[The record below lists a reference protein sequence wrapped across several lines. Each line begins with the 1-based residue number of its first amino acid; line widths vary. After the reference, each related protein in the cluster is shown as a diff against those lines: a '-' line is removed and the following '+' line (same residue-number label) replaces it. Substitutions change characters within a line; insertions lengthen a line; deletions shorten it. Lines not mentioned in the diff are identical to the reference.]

1 MKDAIW
7 VLIELSYWNLRAPL
21 QIPPPKAFIGGL
33 LTTDDSHEIMAPHPV
48 FALKKFADSQSLVFG
63 TRDSQPV
70 FHQTQ
75 AQGKAALL
83 QLPGWNLENLEVRQ
97 TAQAESKMKSPN

>member
-1 MKDAIW
+1 MKLW
-7 VLIELSYWNLRAPL
+7 H
-21 QIPPPKAFIGGL
+21 
-33 LTTDDSHEIMAPHPV
+33 LTLCL
-48 FALKKFADSQSLVFG
+48 LKKKFPDSQSLVFG

-97 TAQAESKMKSPN
+97 TAQAESTMKSPN